1 LAVITKAIC
10 QDDILV
16 SINPMKKSSIKLILV
31 ARDYHLY
38 QAFQKRFDYLP
49 NVEIAHCCFEQLP
62 SYDCLVSPANSFGM
76 MDGGMDAAI
85 TKFFGISLM
94 DRVQQRI
101 LDDYLG
107 EQSVGTSFI
116 VETGNP
122 TYPWLAHTPTM
133 RVPMKIGGT
142 DIPYIAMWAMLLA
155 VNMHNRV
162 NSETPNKLITTIAC
176 PGLGTGIGCVPPD
189 ESARQ
194 MALAYDHF
202 LYPPQ
207 FLNCFVAATRQLQ
220 IWEVM
225 M

>member
-1 LAVITKAIC
+1 MNQTPIE
-10 QDDILV
+10 
-16 SINPMKKSSIKLILV
+16 LILV
-31 ARDYHLY
+31 ARDYSLS
-38 QAFQKRFDYLP
+38 QAFQQQFDYLP
-49 NVEIAHCCFEQLP
+49 NVEFANCDFEQLS

-85 TKFFGISLM
+85 TAFFGMQLM
-94 DRVQQRI
+94 ERVQQRI

-116 VETGNP
+116 IATGHP
-122 TYPWLAHTPTM
+122 QYPFLAHTPTM
-133 RVPMKIGGT
+133 RVPMHIVGT

-155 VNMHNRV
+155 VRQYNQTAV
-162 NSETPNKLITTIAC
+162 KSIVKIAC
-176 PGLGTGIGCVPPD
+176 PGLGTGIGRISPI

-202 LYPPQ
+202 LYPPK

-220 IWEVM
+220 IWEGGES
-225 M
+225 